1 MNLKMDSSHILL
13 FIAKV
18 ILKICL
24 KKLKYFSAFE
34 GILDGDETDFEHVF
48 QFYDQVMQG
57 DSSYTERKLF
67 HISIAELYF
76 KLFLLETS
84 IRVEIRFSEVAF
96 LLITFLY
103 EIFNKI

>member
-18 ILKICL
+18 IFLKNVS

-34 GILDGDETDFEHVF
+34 GILDGDKTDFEHIF

-57 DSSYTERKLF
+57 DSSYTERK
-67 HISIAELYF
+67 
-76 KLFLLETS
+76 
-84 IRVEIRFSEVAF
+84 
-96 LLITFLY
+96 
-103 EIFNKI
+103 

>member
-1 MNLKMDSSHILL
+1 MPP
-13 FIAKV
+13 
-18 ILKICL
+18 

-67 HISIAELYF
+67 HISIAELYSNYF
-76 KLFLLETS
+76 YSKL
-84 IRVEIRFSEVAF
+84 RFGLKYAF
-96 LLITFLY
+96 QKSPSY
-103 EIFNKI
+103 

>member
-18 ILKICL
+18 VFSKNGPE
-24 KKLKYFSAFE
+24 KLNYFLAFE

-67 HISIAELYF
+67 RIANAEL
-76 KLFLLETS
+76 
-84 IRVEIRFSEVAF
+84 
-96 LLITFLY
+96 
-103 EIFNKI
+103 